1 MTPHGSTCMFHT
13 HLTYQI
19 HANFIMSHYFSCERV
34 SHTTA
39 KNKIKPDLILKNFW
53 RNNERFADLFN
64 TVFFNGQ
71 HFIQADTL
79 IEF

>member
-1 MTPHGSTCMFHT
+1 
-13 HLTYQI
+13 
-19 HANFIMSHYFSCERV
+19 MSHYFSCERV